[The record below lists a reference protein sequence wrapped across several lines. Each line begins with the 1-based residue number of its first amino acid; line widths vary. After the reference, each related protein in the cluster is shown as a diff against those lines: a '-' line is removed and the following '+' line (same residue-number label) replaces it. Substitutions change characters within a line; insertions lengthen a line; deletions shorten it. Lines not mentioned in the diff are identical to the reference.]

1 MEGWLVMKIKN
12 MKAQSSFIVTEHDS
26 SNKKKK
32 KNNVFSSELLA
43 NQEKYSKDK
52 LNALLEKIDKQGARL
67 TETPT
72 YSELKSYRDLVRTFV
87 NEAVSNMYSLETQH
101 GWDRQGR
108 QKVYT
113 IVKKIDD
120 TLESMTE
127 DIRSGQERGLN
138 IAAKQDVI
146 RGMLVDLYM

>member
-12 MKAQSSFIVTEHDS
+12 MEARSSFIVTEHDS
-26 SNKKKK
+26 SNKVSK

-101 GWDRQGR
+101 GW
-108 QKVYT
+108 
-113 IVKKIDD
+113 IVKGDKKFI
-120 TLESMTE
+120 LLSKKLM
-127 DIRSGQERGLN
+127 IL
-138 IAAKQDVI
+138 
-146 RGMLVDLYM
+146 

>member
-12 MKAQSSFIVTEHDS
+12 MEARSSFIVTEHDS
-26 SNKKKK
+26 SNKVSK

-72 YSELKSYRDLVRTFV
+72 YSELNHL
-87 NEAVSNMYSLETQH
+87 
-101 GWDRQGR
+101 
-108 QKVYT
+108 
-113 IVKKIDD
+113 
-120 TLESMTE
+120 
-127 DIRSGQERGLN
+127 LN
-138 IAAKQDVI
+138 FH
-146 RGMLVDLYM
+146 